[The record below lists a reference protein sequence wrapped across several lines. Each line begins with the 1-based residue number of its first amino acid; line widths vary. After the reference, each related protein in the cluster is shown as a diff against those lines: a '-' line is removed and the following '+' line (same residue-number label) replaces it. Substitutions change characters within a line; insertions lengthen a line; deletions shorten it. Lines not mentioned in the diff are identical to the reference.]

1 MRKLL
6 ILCFIAV
13 STMGYSQKEIAW
25 FDAAIKIMYGSSN
38 IINNA
43 VIDDPNLNYD
53 LNFGTAIGFGGKF
66 GINKGYN
73 GLAIEVLYT
82 SSGHTFEGLGT
93 YPAAP
98 EIEWKSLDLY
108 LLFRN
113 AKNLG
118 FFEIGPKIGFL
129 RSMSRTTADGQ
140 LVDFAEINKRQL
152 AGVLG
157 FGVNVVGTDGSFSGQ
172 IGLRFEYGFTDLN
185 AQDPLGTG
193 GEPFP
198 FTASA
203 DSPNGIYNGS
213 KGYQKSAP
221 VYAGLVFELNWGLGY
236 YGIAQCGARAKFFKT

>member
-6 ILCFIAV
+6 ILCFITF
-13 STMGYSQKEIAW
+13 STISYSQKEIAW
-25 FDAAIKIMYGSSN
+25 FDAAIKVMYGSSN

-43 VIDDPNLNYD
+43 AIDNPNLNYE
-53 LNFGTAIGFGGKF
+53 LNFGTAVGFGGKF

-73 GLAIEVLYT
+73 GLAIELMYT
-82 SSGHTFEGLGT
+82 KSGQTFEYLNST
-93 YPAAP
+93 TIPK
-98 EIEWKSLDLY
+98 IDWSSLDLY

-129 RSMSRTTADGQ
+129 RSIDRTGADGT
-140 LVDFAEINKRQL
+140 VSSFENFNSRQIS
-152 AGVLG
+152 GVLG

-185 AQDPLGTG
+185 GEDEGTL
-193 GEPFP
+193 EPFP
-198 FTASA
+198 FDAS
-203 DSPNGIYNGS
+203 IYTGS
-213 KGYQKSAP
+213 KGYQKSSP
-221 VYAGLVFELNWGLGY
+221 IFAGLVFELNWGLGY

>member
-13 STMGYSQKEIAW
+13 STIGYSQKEIAW

-53 LNFGTAIGFGGKF
+53 LSFGTAVGFGGKL
-66 GINKGYN
+66 GINRGYN
-73 GLAIEVLYT
+73 GLAIELMYT
-82 SSGHTFEGLGT
+82 SSGQTFEGLND

-98 EIEWKSLDLY
+98 QVEWKSLDLY

-129 RSMSRTTADGQ
+129 RSMSRTGADGQ
-140 LVDFAEINKRQL
+140 LTDFAEINKRQIS
-152 AGVLG
+152 AVLG
-157 FGVNVVGTDGSFSGQ
+157 FGVNVIGTDGSFSGQ
-172 IGLRFEYGFTDLN
+172 IGLRFEYGFTDMN
-185 AQDPLGTG
+185 GQDELGVG
-193 GEPFP
+193 SEPFP
-198 FTASA
+198 YAV
-203 DSPNGIYNGS
+203 DLYNGE

-221 VYAGLVFELNWGLGY
+221 IYAGLVFELNWGLGY

>member
-6 ILCFIAV
+6 ILCLIAV
-13 STMGYSQKEIAW
+13 STVSYSQKEIAW

-53 LNFGTAIGFGGKF
+53 LSFGTAVGFGGKF

-73 GLAIEVLYT
+73 GLAIELMYT
-82 SSGHTFEGLGT
+82 SSGHTLEGLNG

-98 EIEWKSLDLY
+98 KIEWKSLDLY

-129 RSMSRTTADGQ
+129 RSLQRTDADGV
-140 LVDFAEINKRQL
+140 LSDFTEINKRQIS
-152 AGVLG
+152 AVLG
-157 FGVNVVGTDGSFSGQ
+157 FGVNVVGTDGAFSGQ
-172 IGLRFEYGFTDLN
+172 IGFRFEYGFSDLN
-185 AQDPLGTG
+185 GQETLGAG
-193 GEPFP
+193 AEPFP
-198 FTASA
+198 YA
-203 DSPNGIYNGS
+203 PNIYNGD
-213 KGYQKSAP
+213 KGYQKSSP
-221 VYAGLVFELNWGLGY
+221 IFAGLVFELNWGLGY